1 MILVGRLCPPTV
13 VAGGSSG
20 RRSRG
25 ERELRR
31 RRRLDIE
38 GIPLMVAGVVL
49 CGKVGLVG
57 EGGDM
62 DWVRARSDK

>member
-1 MILVGRLCPPTV
+1 M
-13 VAGGSSG
+13 
-20 RRSRG
+20 G

-38 GIPLMVAGVVL
+38 GIPLLVAGVVL
-49 CGKVGLVG
+49 CGKVGLFG

-62 DWVRARSDK
+62 DWERARSDR